1 MASQRSSQGL
11 RSPTALQPVPASEQ
25 PAILGWGRNGDD
37 VRVSQHAAVV
47 KDSLGQVR
55 FVGSER

>member
-1 MASQRSSQGL
+1 
-11 RSPTALQPVPASEQ
+11 LQPVPASEE

-47 KDSLGQVR
+47 KDTLGWS
-55 FVGSER
+55 GSIGNER